1 MMEQS
6 GGLMR
11 RLEMLVALDTHR
23 SFNRAAR
30 SLGIS
35 QPALTRALQTLENEV
50 GARLFERGKTDCT
63 PTEFGAIML
72 ARGRR
77 ILSEMAEARREI
89 ALLQGLEIGEFRIGA
104 AAFVTQL
111 WLGAAIGQLS
121 AAHPRLKIRSAEHLW
136 YHLAD
141 ALMAAEIDVA
151 VGEASELSGNPEIV
165 VSRLPRR
172 LGAVICRA
180 GHPLAGKGTV
190 EIADMAAF
198 PLAGPRLPR
207 RLAAHLPAQSA
218 LGGMTTDGLSFQPS
232 ILCETLVGIADLVEN
247 SAALGLVPRVSLG
260 QLRQR
265 SGVVALSF
273 EAPWLCTEQALMW
286 RRDRLAHPALKAFR
300 EAARRCEAGVMGKP
314 ALSAVA

>member
-1 MMEQS
+1 MEQS
-6 GGLMR
+6 GGMMR

-50 GARLFERGKTDCT
+50 GARLFERGKTDCA
-63 PTEFGAIML
+63 PTEFGMIML
-72 ARGRR
+72 ARSRR
-77 ILSEMAEARREI
+77 ILAEMAEARREI

-104 AAFVTQL
+104 ASFVTQL

-136 YHLAD
+136 YQLAD

-151 VGEASELSGNPEIV
+151 VGEASELAGNPEIV

-172 LGAVICRA
+172 LGAVICRT
-180 GHPLAGKGTV
+180 GHPLAGKGRV
-190 EIADMAAF
+190 EIADLAAF

-218 LGGMTTDGLSFQPS
+218 LGSVAANGLSFQPS
-232 ILCETLVGIADLVEN
+232 ILCETIVGIADLVEN
-247 SAALGLVPRVSLG
+247 SDAVGVVPRVFLG
-260 QLRQR
+260 RVRHR
-265 SGVVALSF
+265 SGVVALPF

-300 EAARRCEAGVMGKP
+300 EAARRCEAAVMGKP